1 MQLPGLRLRL
11 VVPGNVRHNSGGNV
25 YNAALARGLT
35 AQGVE
40 VETVALDG
48 GWPAGS
54 PADRQRLA
62 AVLYSDGTHDDGGG
76 SDDDDDGSHRPG
88 TSRRVTVV
96 DGLLACGAP
105 EELAAAAAAGQP
117 AWILLHMPLEDPGLE
132 RRALREAAG
141 VICTSSSAAAGLR
154 ARHGLEGIT
163 VALPGTDP
171 GPPAHG
177 SRPPHLLAVAALLPN
192 KDQSLLLDAL
202 SRLTD
207 LPWTAALVGS
217 DSADPAYAA
226 QLREQVGRHGLQ
238 DRVGIPGE
246 LRGQAL
252 EAAWVR
258 ADLSLLISRAETYGL
273 VVPES
278 IARGV
283 PVLVRAGTGA
293 VEALAAGSPHSL
305 TPDTHPNTVQDIPG
319 AESGTL
325 PSTLPGTAVALGTD
339 PSPLAGLLRRWL
351 TDPSLRARWR
361 SAALAAR
368 DRLPGW
374 DSTARTVIEALCAV
388 PPGEG
393 PGTPSGRPGQQPG
406 IRKVPKCGSG
416 PAELGAADDSPAGAA
431 GGQ

>member
-1 MQLPGLRLRL
+1 MQPSGLRLRL

-54 PADRQRLA
+54 AADRQRLA
-62 AVLYSDGTHDDGGG
+62 AALYSDGTHDGGG
-76 SDDDDDGSHRPG
+76 DRDDDGGARPG
-88 TSRRVTVV
+88 ASRRVTVV

-177 SRPPHLLAVAALLPN
+177 SQPPHLLAVAALLPN

-202 SRLTD
+202 SGLTD

-217 DSADPAYAA
+217 DSADPSYAA
-226 QLREQVGRHGLQ
+226 QLREQVGRLGLQ
-238 DRVGIPGE
+238 ARVSIPGE

-252 EAAWVR
+252 EAEWAR

-293 VEALAAGSPHSL
+293 VEALAAGSPQSL
-305 TPDTHPNTVQDIPG
+305 TPGTHPNTYRDIPG
-319 AESGTL
+319 AEPEAEPGTE
-325 PSTLPGTAVALGTD
+325 PGTLPGTAVALGTD
-339 PSPLAGLLRRWL
+339 PSPLADLLRRWL
-351 TDPSLRARWR
+351 TDAALHAGWR

-374 DSTARTVIEALCAV
+374 DRTARTVIEALCAA
-388 PPGEG
+388 PAGEG
-393 PGTPSGRPGQQPG
+393 HRPP
-406 IRKVPKCGSG
+406 
-416 PAELGAADDSPAGAA
+416 
-431 GGQ
+431 